1 MEDVKKAYGLSGEV
15 EVMFERRMRYKSLF
29 EKDFFSLTIC
39 YLLIWMEWAQTLDV
53 HNPNLVFC
61 SVYVFLDNFFWSEN

>member
-29 EKDFFSLTIC
+29 EKDFFFP
-39 YLLIWMEWAQTLDV
+39 
-53 HNPNLVFC
+53 HNMLSSHLNGMSPNT
-61 SVYVFLDNFFWSEN
+61 

>member
-39 YLLIWMEWAQTLDV
+39 YLLI
-53 HNPNLVFC
+53 
-61 SVYVFLDNFFWSEN
+61 